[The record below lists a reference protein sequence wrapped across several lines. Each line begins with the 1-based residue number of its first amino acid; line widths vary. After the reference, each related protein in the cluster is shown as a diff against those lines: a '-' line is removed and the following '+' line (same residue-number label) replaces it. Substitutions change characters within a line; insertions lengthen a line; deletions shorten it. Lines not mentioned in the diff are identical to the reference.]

1 LYNFS
6 EEFKK
11 PKELEN
17 AMKELELAAKNISME
32 LPSLLYATNSSY
44 TVRASYLFI
53 YSVNI
58 AHFCASLGPFATKWK
73 SNG

>member
-44 TVRASYLFI
+44 TVMAFYLFI
-53 YSVNI
+53 QSI
-58 AHFCASLGPFATKWK
+58 
-73 SNG
+73 